1 MELVAMN
8 GNNYGDAIIRC
19 TWCYRKTQKVVHLT
33 YLKPFTVESPCL
45 RKNVRQRLLSAN
57 ECKLFVNDKHS
68 LLSRWNT
75 FTFQQDGAP
84 SHRSKHSD
92 LSARKYSRLHRAIK
106 LAISTRRI

>member
-45 RKNVRQRLLSAN
+45 RKKFSAKITICQSVQTF
-57 ECKLFVNDKHS
+57 CK
-68 LLSRWNT
+68 
-75 FTFQQDGAP
+75 
-84 SHRSKHSD
+84 
-92 LSARKYSRLHRAIK
+92 
-106 LAISTRRI
+106 